1 MRRMSTVNATRVRGE
16 APGRGLGAAG
26 SGRRATAWN
35 PEVLPQ
41 GPLPSVSLPLPP
53 GKAREPSACGPGNPC
68 PLGPWT
74 STSSGRP
81 RGGCSRAWSA
91 AGRDRWARGPVPTS
105 PRCAGTCSVVSPPRP
120 PPLLF
125 AYPAT
130 SCSPTRWAPCQRPA
144 HAPFSPPP
152 RPPPRAS
159 TAACQPLRPLPCS
172 ARPDASPLWL
182 QWLPQPQLR
191 VRPRRRR
198 RPQPRRAPAPPILRA
213 ARVSLHQW
221 GGCGPRCCLRA
232 EALVALGPAPRAHWA
247 PQQDWH
253 WARRYGL
260 PYVVRVDLSRVAP
273 APPAA
278 PAPAR
283 TPGPAPIPKQAL
295 AFTPFSPPKRL
306 RLVVS
311 HGSIDLDVN
320 SDGP

>member
-1 MRRMSTVNATRVRGE
+1 MAVVACW
-16 APGRGLGAAG
+16 APG
-26 SGRRATAWN
+26 
-35 PEVLPQ
+35 PVL
-41 GPLPSVSLPLPP
+41 
-53 GKAREPSACGPGNPC
+53 
-68 PLGPWT
+68 
-74 STSSGRP
+74 
-81 RGGCSRAWSA
+81 
-91 AGRDRWARGPVPTS
+91 TS
-105 PRCAGTCSVVSPPRP
+105 PRCAGTRSVVSTPPV
-120 PPLLF
+120 PPLSVLPPLAPLPTYLCCQLLTSVAPMPPLSCHHLPLPLVVGGGF
-125 AYPAT
+125 ARAQLMLH
-130 SCSPTRWAPCQRPA
+130 SLPCT
-144 HAPFSPPP
+144 
-152 RPPPRAS
+152 PPPRAS
-159 TAACQPLRPLPCS
+159 TAACQPCCPLPCG
-172 ARPDASPLWL
+172 ARPEASPLWL
-182 QWLPQPQLR
+182 QWLPQPPLR

-198 RPQPRRAPAPPILRA
+198 RPQRRRAPAPPVLRA

-278 PAPAR
+278 PTPAG

-295 AFTPFSPPKRL
+295 AFAPFSPPKRL